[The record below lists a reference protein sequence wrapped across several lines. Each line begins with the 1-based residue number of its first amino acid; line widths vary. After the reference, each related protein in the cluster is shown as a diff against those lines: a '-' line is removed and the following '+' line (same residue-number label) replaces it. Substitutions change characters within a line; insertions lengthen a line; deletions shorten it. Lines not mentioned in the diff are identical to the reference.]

1 MDWLIHCFNRLDF
14 ILSYFIFIASYYL
27 LLITS
32 HSMSDLCVSLQPL
45 FIRLQVSTHRVYPSS
60 CKLATLQIRCHFCQI
75 KAYDVMLNKCYS
87 ILGFWYEN
95 WEKAPQRRIFTTAGS
110 KCTFWKFP
118 FQNNR
123 KETRKSEIVSKQ
135 FQAHR
140 HRPLLASLRLHSNKR
155 LKQRARPDYHLNFKL
170 I

>member
-95 WEKAPQRRIFTTAGS
+95 WEKAPQSRIFNTAGS

-123 KETRKSEIVSKQ
+123 KEDTQERNRVKKIPSPSPPTSTSVSAPSFKQ
-135 FQAHR
+135 KIKAESQA
-140 HRPLLASLRLHSNKR
+140 RLS
-155 LKQRARPDYHLNFKL
+155 FKL
-170 I
+170 